1 MINQYMGV
9 VRHLFSRVY
18 IYIYVCL
25 CSYVILFPVGPDS
38 GFAIF
43 SEAAVMDWES
53 GFAQEVGTF
62 RHWSC

>member
-1 MINQYMGV
+1 M
-9 VRHLFSRVY
+9 Y
-18 IYIYVCL
+18 IYIHICL
-25 CSYVILFPVGPDS
+25 VVQRSYAILFPVGPDS

-62 RHWSC
+62 SPPFGSG